1 MKVIIFG
8 VSGMVGQGVLRECL
22 ADPQVMAVLAVGRS
36 ATDTRNPKFQEIVHS
51 DLLDLQGRESELAG
65 YDACFFCLG
74 ATAAGLTEA
83 AYSAINH
90 DIPVVVGTTL
100 ARINPGM
107 TFIYVSGTGTDSSE
121 QGRVMW
127 ARVKGKTENDLLSL
141 DLNAYMLRPAFIQPM
156 HGEVSKTAI
165 YRIGIAVLKPVFPL
179 LRVLFPGFVTTTE
192 RLGQVM
198 LNLARAGGP
207 RRVLENRDIN
217 ELALQ
222 VAGKV

>member
-1 MKVIIFG
+1 
-8 VSGMVGQGVLRECL
+8 
-22 ADPQVMAVLAVGRS
+22 
-36 ATDTRNPKFQEIVHS
+36 
-51 DLLDLQGRESELAG
+51 
-65 YDACFFCLG
+65 
-74 ATAAGLTEA
+74 
-83 AYSAINH
+83 
-90 DIPVVVGTTL
+90 
-100 ARINPGM
+100 
-107 TFIYVSGTGTDSSE
+107 
-121 QGRVMW
+121 
-127 ARVKGKTENDLLSL
+127 
-141 DLNAYMLRPAFIQPM
+141 MLRPAFIQPM